1 MKNIFPAMRYVIF
14 RMQTRPTLTAADP
27 RTRLAPCLPAPAL
40 VANIKENAAD
50 VQFELSQ
57 IA

>member
-1 MKNIFPAMRYVIF
+1 MKNIFPAMRCIIF

-27 RTRLAPCLPAPAL
+27 RTQLTPCLPAPAL
-40 VANIKENAAD
+40 VASIKGNAAD

-57 IA
+57 SV